1 MKQRPFLTAVLFTAS
16 ISVCSAGTINKG
28 VWIPNGCGAE
38 PTPIAVNQTTVD
50 AYNKSVKQINDW
62 QQKLSNYSACVV
74 KEANDDNAAIA
85 KTANDK
91 QAKLQAMSDKVHAD
105 TEAAKVKLEGAAAPA
120 PAPAAAPAPTPVA
133 APAVAPA
140 PAATPAGQ

>member
-1 MKQRPFLTAVLFTAS
+1 MKQRSFLTAVLFTATV
-16 ISVCSAGTINKG
+16 SVCSAGTITKG
-28 VWIPNGCGAE
+28 VWTPSPACGSE

-74 KEANDDNAAIA
+74 KEANEDNAAIA
-85 KTANDK
+85 KAANDK

-120 PAPAAAPAPTPVA
+120 PAPVVAPAPAPTA
-133 APAVAPA
+133 APAPA